1 VLQINNI
8 SKKYDDFRL
17 KDINLKVEK
26 GEYFV
31 LLGPS
36 GAGKTILFE
45 TIAGL
50 VKPDKGSVFLE
61 GTDITKL
68 AVSQR
73 GVGIVFQDG
82 AVFPH
87 MTVKKNL
94 GYALRSKNRKKH
106 ELETQVTELSS
117 AVGISHLL
125 HRKPETL
132 SGGELQ
138 RVAIARTL
146 AREPHILLLDEPL
159 ASLDYQ
165 LRQEIRDLLKNLN
178 NKGLTI
184 LHITHDYHEA
194 FYLADKLAII
204 DHGEVIQTGTP
215 EEVISR
221 PGSRFVAGFIG
232 IRNCF
237 KFNNPDQKSITLEDK
252 IQVMAKSELSSG
264 IALIPNDGI
273 HLHFAKPQED
283 NTNEFSGKIIHKVR
297 FPENILLTI
306 DIGLDLHYFSSL
318 DSNNILHLE
327 TGNDITVKIDS
338 QKLIFQEK

>member
-1 VLQINNI
+1 MLQINNI

-36 GAGKTILFE
+36 GAGKTMLFE
-45 TIAGL
+45 TIVGL
-50 VKPDKGSVFLE
+50 VKSDEGSVFLE
-61 GTDITKL
+61 GTDITRHP
-68 AVSQR
+68 VSRR

-87 MTVKKNL
+87 MTVQQNL
-94 GYALRSKNRKKH
+94 GYALRSQKRKKH
-106 ELETQVTELSS
+106 ELETRVLELSQ

-165 LRQEIRDLLKNLN
+165 LRHEIRDLLKDLN
-178 NKGLTI
+178 HKGLTI
-184 LHITHDYHEA
+184 MHITHDYHEA

-204 DHGEVIQTGTP
+204 DQGEIVQTGTP

-237 KFNNPDQKSITLEDK
+237 KFKKTDQKSISLENK
-252 IQVMAKSELSSG
+252 IQIMATSKLSSG

-273 HLHFAKPQED
+273 HLHFEKSQED
-283 NTNEFSGKIIHKVR
+283 STNEFKGKIIHKVR

-306 DIGLDLHYFSSL
+306 DIGVNLHYFSSL
-318 DSNNILHLE
+318 DSKNILNLE

-338 QKLIFQEK
+338 QKLILQEK

>member
-17 KDINLKVEK
+17 KGINLKVEK

-36 GAGKTILFE
+36 GAGKTMLFE
-45 TIAGL
+45 TIVGL
-50 VKPDKGSVFLE
+50 VKPDEGSVFLE
-61 GTDITKL
+61 GTDITL
-68 AVSQR
+68 LPVSQR

-82 AVFPH
+82 AIFPH
-87 MTVKKNL
+87 MNVKQNL
-94 GYALRSKNRKKH
+94 GYALRSKRRNKY
-106 ELETQVTELSS
+106 ELETRVSELSQ
-117 AVGISHLL
+117 AVGIAHLL

-146 AREPHILLLDEPL
+146 AREPQILLLDEPL

-165 LRQEIRDLLKNLN
+165 LRQEIRDLLKELN

-194 FYLADKLAII
+194 FYLANKLAII
-204 DHGEVIQTGTP
+204 DQGEIIQTGTP

-221 PGSRFVAGFIG
+221 PGSKFVAGFIG
-232 IRNCF
+232 IRNCYKF
-237 KFNNPDQKSITLEDK
+237 KITDHQTVTLEDK
-252 IQVMAKSELSSG
+252 IQIMAKSDFSSG

-273 HLHFAKPQED
+273 HLHIDKHQED
-283 NTNEFSGKIIHKVR
+283 NNNQFRGKIIHKVR

-306 DIGLDLHYFSSL
+306 DIGLHLHYFTSL
-318 DSNNILHLE
+318 DSKNIFDLE
-327 TGNDITVKIDS
+327 KGNDITIRIDS